1 MVRGVL
7 VFVVL
12 AAIAGALGYR
22 WYQRQIELEQRQ
34 QQQIADMDLQIKKMQ
49 SENETLK
56 QQLAKVQDEQGRLA
70 IANEMLTKAIE
81 QSKITGKVAEKPPNL
96 PYPPK

>member
-1 MVRGVL
+1 MVRGII

-12 AAIAGALGYR
+12 AGIAGALGYR
-22 WYQRQIELEQRQ
+22 WYQQQLELQ
-34 QQQIADMDLQIKKMQ
+34 QHQQEQIADLNQQVKKMQ

-56 QQLAKVQDEQGRLA
+56 TQLAKVQDEQGRLA
-70 IANEMLTKAIE
+70 VANDLLTKAIE

>member
-1 MVRGVL
+1 MLRGIL

-12 AAIAGALGYR
+12 AAVAGALGYR
-22 WYQRQIELEQRQ
+22 WYQQQIEIQQRQ
-34 QQQIADMDLQIKKMQ
+34 QQQVADMDQQIKKMQ

-56 QQLAKVQDEQGRLA
+56 TQLAKVQDEQGRLA
-70 IANEMLTKAIE
+70 VANELLTKAIE
-81 QSKITGKVAEKPPNL
+81 QSKITGKVAEKPLNL